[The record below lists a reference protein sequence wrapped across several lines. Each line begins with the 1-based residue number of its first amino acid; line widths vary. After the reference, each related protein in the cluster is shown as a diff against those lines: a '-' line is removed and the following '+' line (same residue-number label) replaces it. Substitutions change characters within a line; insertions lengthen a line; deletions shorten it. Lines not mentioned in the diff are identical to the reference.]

1 MIFMKY
7 IKWVNRNI
15 NKLENKTVV
24 ITGATGSIGLSTTKY
39 LAHLN
44 ANIVIAVRNSKKGNQ
59 LIEDL
64 KKLYPSVNIS
74 MMIVDFSSIESVDKF
89 IEELKSVNMDYY
101 ITTAGVYH
109 LPEII
114 TKDGMEI
121 HYETNYFNQIRV
133 IESLSKDLP
142 VIVVSSIS
150 HKKCRIDFE
159 NHMGIG
165 VKNRTAVY
173 GRSKRLLNF
182 HLLNLKNQGY
192 DIRIT
197 HPGVSATSL
206 FASEKG
212 GFGKL
217 FNALIVP
224 LMKIIFH
231 SPDKSSLTVLYGL
244 NDSIELGKEIGPGG
258 LFAVWGYPKVL
269 KLSKKLQNV
278 EKQNKIIDF
287 YNSHKK

>member
-1 MIFMKY
+1 MKY
-7 IKWVNRNI
+7 IKWVDKNI
-15 NKLENKTVV
+15 NKLNNKTVV
-24 ITGATGSIGLSTTKY
+24 ITGATGSIGLATTKY

-44 ANIVIAVRNSKKGNQ
+44 ANIIIAVRNSKKGNM
-59 LIEDL
+59 LIDDV
-64 KKLYPSVNIS
+64 KNLYPCVNIS
-74 MMIVDFSSIESVDKF
+74 MMLVDFSSVESVDEF
-89 IEELKSVNMDYY
+89 IKKLKNVNIDYY

-109 LPEII
+109 LPEKI

-133 IESLSKDLP
+133 IESLGKELP
-142 VIVVSSIS
+142 IIVVSSIS
-150 HKKCRIDFE
+150 HKKCRVNFE
-159 NHMGIG
+159 NQMSLG

-182 HLLNLKNQGY
+182 HLLNLKSQGY

-197 HPGVSATSL
+197 HPGISATSL

-217 FNALIVP
+217 FNCLIVP
-224 LMKIIFH
+224 LMKVIFH

-244 NDSIELGKEIGPGG
+244 NDKVELGKEIGPGG

-269 KLSKKLQNV
+269 KLSKKLQNID
-278 EKQNKIIDF
+278 KQNKIISF
-287 YNSHKK
+287 YNCDKK

>member
-1 MIFMKY
+1 MKY
-7 IKWVNRNI
+7 IKWVNKNI
-15 NKLENKTVV
+15 DRLDNKTVV
-24 ITGATGSIGLSTTKY
+24 ITGATGSIGLATTKY

-44 ANIVIAVRNSKKGNQ
+44 ANIIIAVRNSKKGNQ
-59 LIEDL
+59 LIEDI
-64 KKLYPSVNIS
+64 KKYHPSVNIS
-74 MMIVDFSSIESVDKF
+74 MMIVDFSSIESVDNF
-89 IEELKSVNMDYY
+89 INELKNVKMDYY

-109 LPEII
+109 LPETI
-114 TKDGMEI
+114 TKDGLEI

-142 VIVVSSIS
+142 ILVVSSIS
-150 HKKCRIDFE
+150 HKKCKVNFE
-159 NHMGIG
+159 NHMSLG
-165 VKNRTAVY
+165 VKNRTKVY
-173 GRSKRLLNF
+173 GRSKRLLNY
-182 HLLNLKNQGY
+182 HLLYLKGQGY

-206 FASEKG
+206 FNSDKG

-244 NDSIELGKEIGPGG
+244 NDEVEYGKEIGPKG
-258 LFAVWGYPKVL
+258 LFAVWGYPKL
-269 KLSKKLQNV
+269 WKLSKKLLNK
-278 EKQNKIIDF
+278 EKQEKVVEL